1 MIALG
6 ADLVADDRTDIALT
20 DGQLIASAPQPLQG
34 LIEARG
40 IGLLRLPFLANVAL
54 KTAVDLDQPELDR
67 LPPLRQMDL
76 LGQTLELIHGSH
88 YLHFPAALMCYLM
101 GDRAL

>member
-6 ADLVADDRTDIALT
+6 ADLVADDRTDIALI
-20 DGQLIASAPQPLQG
+20 DGELIASAPQSLQG
-34 LIEARG
+34 MIEARR
-40 IGLLRLPFLANVAL
+40 IGLLRLPFLTKISL
-54 KTAVDLDQPELDR
+54 KAAVDLDQQELER

-76 LGQTLELIHGSH
+76 LGQKLDLIHGSH
-88 YLHFPAALMCYLM
+88 YLHFPAALICYLM